1 MISTISTLPA
11 VPNRNDPTT
20 FSDKADALLGSMP
33 TLVTELNNFVT
44 EVNTLSFKSACKCA
58 TTTAITLSGA
68 QTIDG
73 QNVVSGD
80 RVLVKNQ
87 GNASQ
92 NGIYTANNSTWTRAT
107 DMDTA
112 AEVAG
117 SFVPI
122 TFGVV
127 NGGKIFYTTFNATGG
142 TIGTTAIP
150 WNSLTEGTITGVGV
164 IAPANGGTGLASY
177 GVGDLIYSTAATT
190 LTNLPAAASGNVL
203 KSGTAPSWGK
213 VALASDV
220 SGTLPVANGGT
231 GQATLS
237 SNSVILGNGTSGV
250 QTVAPGTTGNV
261 LTSSGGTWVSSSP
274 PSGGAFLTAN
284 TTTWTAPAGV
294 TAVKI
299 TAVGGGG
306 GGGGSLS
313 NSSGSAQGGNGAT
326 CIAVVSVT
334 PGTTYIVTVGS
345 GGIGVNNNYTN
356 GTGGTGATGGE
367 TWFGVSSGSKLV
379 SCTGG
384 TGSSVTWT
392 FYPASTD
399 NCNNPIPAY
408 YLTTGNANGTNG
420 TATSTGTIIRIDNSW
435 NAINSINLAARVF
448 GGSNLFVAT
457 DITTAQVWNNNSIY
471 VPGVGARSAYGAS
484 NTTRASGAVSGV
496 MLIEW

>member
-20 FSDKADALLGSMP
+20 FSEKADALLGSMP

-87 GNASQ
+87 GTASQ
-92 NGIYTANNSTWTRAT
+92 NGIYTASNSTWTRAT
-107 DMDTA
+107 DLDTP

-150 WNSLTEGTITGVGV
+150 WNSLTEATITGVGV
-164 IAPANGGTGLASY
+164 IAAANGGTGLASY

-190 LTNLPAAASGNVL
+190 LTNLPAAAAGNVL

-220 SGTLPVANGGT
+220 SGTLPVASGGT

-237 SNSVILGNGTSGV
+237 ANSVILGNGTSGV
-250 QTVAPGTTGNV
+250 QTVAPGTVNNV
-261 LTSSGGTWVSSSP
+261 LISNGTTFVSSTLPQAVPAEYYGPGSSAVFGAVNIASTAELQTGTDTIKAVTPSVFRAGALVRGTAQNTTSGTSIDFAPPSAGIPSWAKRITIMFSGVSTNGTSTILVQIGDNGGIETTGYESEVWYDNAAGAFSTSTNGFIIDTANAASFNTARRFGTMQIVNVSGNTWVSASNIFAAVHNTVN
-274 PSGGAFLTAN
+274 SG
-284 TTTWTAPAGV
+284 AGG
-294 TAVKI
+294 K
-299 TAVGGGG
+299 
-306 GGGGSLS
+306 SLS
-313 NSSGSAQGGNGAT
+313 
-326 CIAVVSVT
+326 
-334 PGTTYIVTVGS
+334 GTLDRVRITTS
-345 GGIGVNNNYTN
+345 N
-356 GTGGTGATGGE
+356 GTD
-367 TWFGVSSGSKLV
+367 
-379 SCTGG
+379 
-384 TGSSVTWT
+384 T
-392 FYPASTD
+392 FDA
-399 NCNNPIPAY
+399 
-408 YLTTGNANGTNG
+408 G
-420 TATSTGTIIRIDNSW
+420 
-435 NAINSINLAARVF
+435 SIN
-448 GGSNLFVAT
+448 
-457 DITTAQVWNNNSIY
+457 IMY
-471 VPGVGARSAYGAS
+471 
-484 NTTRASGAVSGV
+484 
-496 MLIEW
+496 E